1 MGDGT
6 IVGVIPA
13 AGYATRLQPL
23 SCSKEVLP
31 IGGRAVMDYVIDRM
45 RLAGSTEV
53 RVVTRPEKADVI
65 THAEAIGATVVLA
78 SPATPGESFV
88 AGMAGLAPED
98 IVLIGWP
105 DTLWEPEDGYVPLV
119 QAVEGGREIAL
130 GLFETPDLE
139 RSDVI
144 GFDGSGRITGIH
156 IKPADPPSNW
166 IWGCAAARVRALGG
180 LEREEWPGSFFDS
193 LCQNGVELHAVQLS
207 DVWLDIGTKEAL
219 EQATAGREVR
229 DP

>member
-1 MGDGT
+1 MREST
-6 IVGVIPA
+6 IAGVIAA

-23 SCSKEVLP
+23 PCSKEMLP
-31 IGGRAVMDYVIDRM
+31 IDGRPVMDYVIDRM
-45 RLAGSTEV
+45 RRAGCTQV

-65 THAEAIGATVVLA
+65 THAEEIGATVVLA
-78 SPATPGESFV
+78 HPATPGESFV

-105 DTLWEPEDGYVPLV
+105 DTIWEPEDGYVPLV
-119 QAVEGGREIAL
+119 RAVEGGREIAL

-144 GFDGSGRITGIH
+144 SFDGSGRITGIH
-156 IKPADPPSNW
+156 IKPADPPSTW
-166 IWGCAAARVRALGG
+166 IWGCAAARVRALVG

-193 LCQNGVELHAVQLS
+193 LCQNGVELYAVPLS

-219 EQATAGREVR
+219 ERAVAGREA
-229 DP
+229 

>member
-1 MGDGT
+1 
-6 IVGVIPA
+6 
-13 AGYATRLQPL
+13 
-23 SCSKEVLP
+23 
-31 IGGRAVMDYVIDRM
+31 
-45 RLAGSTEV
+45 
-53 RVVTRPEKADVI
+53 
-65 THAEAIGATVVLA
+65 
-78 SPATPGESFV
+78 
-88 AGMAGLAPED
+88 
-98 IVLIGWP
+98 VLIGWP

-219 EQATAGREVR
+219 EQAIAGWEVR